1 MIGQLSESSIA
12 RRARV
17 DEFRDA
23 KVFPGLVGYHSEGS
37 LASTEITISKKHD
50 LKELARAL
58 VSINM
63 FKMVFKSYKMV

>member
-23 KVFPGLVGYHSEGS
+23 KVFPGLVGYHSEGVT
-37 LASTEITISKKHD
+37 STEITISKKHD
-50 LKELARAL
+50 LKELAMKR
-58 VSINM
+58 
-63 FKMVFKSYKMV
+63 K